1 MFPQLHN
8 SETNLQPAYPAQ
20 RHLHL
25 RYRRI
30 SLFIKLYRGWRY
42 MIENGSITCL
52 EQNFCVY
59 EFDEHGTQITVP
71 LKENGY
77 FIKVSSANK
86 DEYIELLYF

>member
-1 MFPQLHN
+1 
-8 SETNLQPAYPAQ
+8 
-20 RHLHL
+20 
-25 RYRRI
+25 
-30 SLFIKLYRGWRY
+30 